1 MSNTERI
8 RRYEL
13 KRAAALGTQERE
25 YDREVERRFR
35 SNHGSSAHT
44 GYRAFIVRKVLTD
57 FAIRDANN
65 GGSIQERA

>member
-1 MSNTERI
+1 MSSAERI

-13 KRAAALGTQERE
+13 KRAAALGLQERE
-25 YDREVERRFR
+25 HDQLIERRFR
-35 SNHGSSAHT
+35 TNHGHAST